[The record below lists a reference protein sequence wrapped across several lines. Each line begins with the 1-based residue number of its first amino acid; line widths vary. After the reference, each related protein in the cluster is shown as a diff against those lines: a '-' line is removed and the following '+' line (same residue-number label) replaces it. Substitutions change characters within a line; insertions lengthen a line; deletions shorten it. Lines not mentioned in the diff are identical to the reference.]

1 MQRSDVMNKK
11 SGAGKLFALALAA
24 SAALLA
30 GKAQAA
36 NITWNVA
43 GSGAWDTSTAN
54 WTGDATTFTSDGT
67 VNVLFNNSA
76 GGTITISS
84 AVLPLSTTV
93 GGSGTYK
100 FSGGPIAS
108 GSLIK
113 NGTGT
118 LAIDDLVPGSGTPV
132 ANTFSGGTTMNGG
145 TLHLGGMYNGVS
157 PICSGAL
164 GSGTVTLNAGTIEF
178 DRYTESNP
186 LVVNGVGTLYS
197 QNGWGATWNGPITLN
212 ATLTCNAGFALTL
225 GGAISGP
232 SGLLKT
238 GTSTVTLSVSNSYAG
253 ATTVN
258 AGTLQCNNAGSLG
271 NGGALSIASGAKANL
286 NYTGTHYVPALT
298 LGGVAQAP
306 GSYGSSS
313 SPATFTNNTYF
324 SGTGTVTMAP
334 ALIMTFGLP
343 GNPAVI
349 DQNAK
354 TIAWTVPYGTVL
366 TNLAPTYT
374 VNSATTNFPAS
385 GSTNDFTSPVTYTVI
400 YGTTTNRYPVTV
412 STMAAS
418 TNKDILTFGLPGNSA
433 YINGTNI
440 TLSVPVSQPVT
451 NLAPAYTVS
460 QYATG
465 VPASGT
471 TLDFTTPRTYT
482 ITAQNGSTKQY
493 LVTVQTYQ
501 AWSNSASFYVLTT
514 TNGAYL
520 PASALETNFPILL
533 RLNAT
538 TFNFSQAQSTGADIR
553 FTTASGTG
561 LPYEIEQWDAVK
573 KTATIW
579 VLLPSIRGNTNQQL
593 VMYWGNPTASSQ
605 SSGTSVFNA
614 ANGYCCVLHM
624 NGNVLDSTG
633 FTAPVNNGAT
643 ATNAVIGSTTW
654 DLANGGISVA
664 NITNFP
670 AGTNPSSTSEI
681 WLRARKVNPWS
692 QIMGWGNKNAYGWNT
707 WIMQI
712 GFWQSMGGSPIL
724 PAPLTCYGP
733 GQVYGVTPIAAQQW
747 YHVVYTSK
755 NGTGAIYV
763 NGVLDA
769 SATGGSQTIVNPQT
783 LSIEAVG
790 GGGGDAD
797 VDEARISSLVR
808 STNWI
813 RLEYQNQNPL
823 QTLVGNLVQPGNAF
837 SVSTTNVTMAEN
849 TTSNLTAQAGGAAKV
864 YWLLKQ
870 NNLSSVIAVDQF
882 ACTIAPGRVT
892 GDQSFAIQFK
902 AVYPDGTI
910 QTADIPF
917 TVLDT
922 IPDPVVTLVPST
934 HLWDGRTT
942 LTVTPAISNLAA
954 LQAAGAANLKYQW
967 SLAGVAVTVQSPLT
981 LTAPGTYTNSLM
993 TLLRAQGNGLLTA
1006 KLVLDNGGASITNTV
1021 SITVQQPAAD
1031 AWALRTPGATEKCV
1045 NSQFIARNPSTS
1057 IGTIY
1062 YNGTQTG
1069 SPDSVFL
1076 KIYTTETGSDVPY
1089 STNRQSLA
1097 GGAYAFS
1104 IPISAGKF
1112 TYKLVYG
1119 TTTGGVDTPVGS
1131 AVTNIVCGDA
1141 YIIDGQSNALATD
1154 NAAPNDPTT
1163 DQWIRTYGL
1172 TLGWGYAISKGSEM
1186 QLGLWGWYLAKYLAA
1201 TYGMPVCIINSA
1213 VGGTRIDQ
1221 HQPNPAN
1228 HYDTSGNAWSNPYY
1242 IYGTLL
1248 TRVSGGKLTHGIRGL
1263 FWHQGENNSGAA
1275 DPTGDFDYKAYQAYF
1290 RNMSGAWKQD
1300 FPNIQRYIVWQVM
1313 PAPCAMGP
1321 TGDQLREAQRTLP
1334 RMFSNMD
1341 LMDTLG
1347 VVGYE
1352 GCHFNPTGY
1361 TNFMYRVAP
1370 LVEKNFYG
1378 VKSNAVVTAPNL
1390 VRAYYTTTARTEI
1403 ALEFDQAMSWNT
1415 YAKANFYLDNVAGK
1429 VSSGSA
1435 TTNLIRLQLT
1445 SAGGTNSTL
1454 DYLQDAHWSYAEST
1468 SSLFSGTNG
1477 IPALTFADVPIALA
1491 AVPPVINSLWPVTGR
1506 TNGGTVVTLAGSNFL
1521 SGASVQFG
1529 GSSATAVAVNS
1540 ATNLTA
1546 TTPAHA
1552 AGLVSVIVFN
1562 TNGLAATNLNAF
1574 GYVLPP
1580 PPATLSSLAQQDGAL
1595 LLGWTGGTN
1604 QACVLLTSTNVT
1616 DPQASWLPVA
1626 TNTVGLDGLSTN
1638 MIPILGDEFQRFYLL
1653 SLPYN

>member
-1 MQRSDVMNKK
+1 MVMNKK
-11 SGAGKLFALALAA
+11 TGVGRLFMLTLAA

-30 GKAQAA
+30 GNAQAS

-43 GSGAWDTSTAN
+43 GDGAWDTSSAN
-54 WTGDATTFTSDGT
+54 WTGDSTTFTSDGT
-67 VNVLFNNSA
+67 VNVVFNKSA
-76 GGTITISS
+76 GGTITVSPGM
-84 AVLPLSTTV
+84 LPLSTTV
-93 GGSGTYK
+93 SAGAGTYK

-108 GSLIK
+108 GSLTK
-113 NGTGT
+113 SGSGT
-118 LAIDDLVPGSGTPV
+118 LAIDDLVPGSGTAV

-145 TLHLGGMYNGVS
+145 TLHLGGMYNDIS

-164 GSGTVTLNAGTIEF
+164 GAGTVTLNAGTIEF

-186 LVVNGVGTLYS
+186 LIANGGTLYS
-197 QNGWGATWNGPITLN
+197 QNGWGATWSGPITLN
-212 ATLTCNAGFALTL
+212 ATLTCNAGYALTL
-225 GGAISGP
+225 GGAISGTG
-232 SGLLKT
+232 GLTMQGGNTL
-238 GTSTVTLSVSNSYAG
+238 TLSVSNSYAG
-253 ATTVN
+253 ATSVTGT
-258 AGTLQCNNAGSLG
+258 GTLQCNNAGSLG

-286 NYTGTHYVPALT
+286 NYTGTHFVPALT
-298 LGGVAQAP
+298 LGGVAQVP
-306 GSYGSSS
+306 GSYGSSA

-343 GNPAVI
+343 GKPAVI
-349 DQNAK
+349 NQNAK
-354 TIAWTVPYGTVL
+354 TIAWTVPYGTAV

-385 GSTNDFTSPVTYTVI
+385 GSANDFTSPVTYTVI
-400 YGTTTNRYPVTV
+400 YGTTTNRYQVTV

-451 NLAPAYTVS
+451 NLAPTYTVS
-460 QYATG
+460 LYATG
-465 VPASGT
+465 APASGAS
-471 TLDFTTPRTYT
+471 LDFTTPRTYT
-482 ITAQNGSTKQY
+482 ITAQDGSTKKY
-493 LVTVQTYQ
+493 LVTVQTYL

-520 PASALETNFPILL
+520 PAAALETNFPILL

-538 TFNFSQAQSTGADIR
+538 SFNFSQAQSTGADIR

-605 SSGTSVFNA
+605 SSGASVFNS

-633 FTAPVNNGAT
+633 STSPVNNGAT
-643 ATNAVIGSTTW
+643 PTNAVIGSTAW
-654 DLANGGISVA
+654 DLGSGGISVA

-670 AGTNPSSTSEI
+670 AGTSPSSTSEI
-681 WLRARKVNPWS
+681 WLRARKVNQWS
-692 QIMGWGNKNAYGWNT
+692 QIMGWGNQNAYGWNT

-712 GFWQSMGGSPIL
+712 GFWQSMGGSPLL
-724 PAPLTCYGP
+724 PAPVTCYGP

-769 SATGGSQTIVNPQT
+769 TATGGSQTIVNPQAMAIT
-783 LSIEAVG
+783 AIG

-797 VDEARISSLVR
+797 VDEARVSSFVR

-823 QTLVGNLVQPGNAF
+823 QTLVGNLVQPGSTF
-837 SVSTTNVTMAEN
+837 SVSATNVTMAES
-849 TTSNLTAQAGGAAKV
+849 TTTNLMAQAGGAAKV

-870 NNLSSVIAVDQF
+870 NSQSTVIAVDQF

-892 GDQSFAIQFK
+892 GDQSFVIEFK

-910 QTADIPF
+910 QIADVPF

-922 IPDPVVTLVPST
+922 IPDPVVTLVPSANP
-934 HLWDGRTT
+934 WDGRTT
-942 LTVTPAISNLAA
+942 MTVTPVISNWAA
-954 LQAAGAANLKYQW
+954 LQAAGVTNLIYNW
-967 SLAGVAVTVQSPLT
+967 SLAGVAVTVQNPPAI
-981 LTAPGTYTNSLM
+981 TAPGTFTSSIM
-993 TLLRAQGNGLLTA
+993 TLLRSQGSGVLTA
-1006 KLVLDNGGASITNTV
+1006 TLVLNNGGASITNT
-1021 SITVQQPAAD
+1021 ITVTVQPPATD
-1031 AWALRTPGATEKCV
+1031 AWLARTPGATEKGV
-1045 NSQFIARNPSTS
+1045 NNQFYARNPGTGL
-1057 IGTIY
+1057 GTIF
-1062 YNGTQTG
+1062 YNGTQSG
-1069 SPDSVFL
+1069 SPNSVYV
-1076 KIYTTETGSDVPY
+1076 KIYTTDTGSDVPY
-1089 STNRQSLA
+1089 STNRQSLV

-1104 IPISAGKF
+1104 VPIAAGKA

-1119 TTTGGVDTPVGS
+1119 TNYSSVDTPVGS

-1154 NAAPNDPTT
+1154 NVAPNDPTT
-1163 DQWIRTYGL
+1163 DPWIRTYGKS
-1172 TLGWGYAISKGSEM
+1172 LGWGYAISKGSEM

-1201 TYGMPVCIINSA
+1201 TYNLPVCIINSA

-1228 HYDTSGNAWSNPYY
+1228 RYDTSGDPWSNPYN
-1242 IYGTLL
+1242 IYGNLL
-1248 TRVSGGKLTHGIRGL
+1248 TRVSGGKLTHGIRGV

-1275 DPTGDFDYKAYQAYF
+1275 DPTGDFDYKSYQAYF
-1290 RNMSGAWKQD
+1290 MNMTGAWKQD

-1313 PAPCAMGP
+1313 PAPCSMGP
-1321 TGDQLREAQRTLP
+1321 VGDQLREAQRTLP

-1341 LMDTLG
+1341 MLNTLG
-1347 VVGYE
+1347 IAGYE
-1352 GCHFNPTGY
+1352 GCHFSPTGY
-1361 TNFMYRVAP
+1361 ANFALRLRP
-1370 LVEKNFYG
+1370 LVGKDYYN
-1378 VKSNAVVTAPNL
+1378 VNSNVVVTAANL

-1403 ALEFDQAMSWNT
+1403 ALEFDQGMTWNT
-1415 YAKANFYLDNVAGK
+1415 YAKANFYLDKVGSK

-1435 TTNLIRLQLT
+1435 SGNVVKLQLS

-1454 DYLQDAHWSYAEST
+1454 DYLEDAHWSYGETT
-1468 SSLFSGTNG
+1468 SSLLYGTNA

-1491 AVPPVINSLWPVTGR
+1491 VTAFPPAITSLSPVTGR
-1506 TNGGTVVTLAGSNFL
+1506 TNGGTVVTLTGSNFL
-1521 SGASVQFG
+1521 SGAIVQFG
-1529 GSSATAVAVNS
+1529 GSSATAVTVNS

-1552 AGLVSVIVFN
+1552 PGLVSVIVSN
-1562 TNGLAATNLNAF
+1562 TNGLSATNLNAF
-1574 GYVLPP
+1574 SYVLPP
-1580 PPATLSSLAQQDGAL
+1580 PPATLSSLAQLNGTLMVA
-1595 LLGWTGGTN
+1595 WAGGTN
-1604 QACVLLTSTNVT
+1604 QSCVLLTGTNVT
-1616 DPQASWLPVA
+1616 QPRASWSPVA
-1626 TNTVGLDGLSTN
+1626 TNTVEINGLSTN
-1638 MIPILGDEFQRFYLL
+1638 TIPIRGDELQRFYRL
-1653 SLPYN
+1653 SIPYN